1 MIQAIKRFF
10 LSLFFMGLMTVL
22 VAQTPEQTMRI
33 VENNRMEYYVGHGYA
48 DGYEQAV
55 QRAKAQLVE
64 DIAIYVQS
72 HTTGTVS
79 TETGISM
86 EERIHTY
93 TNMTQLRD
101 VETVLISEHP
111 TSHVFCYVKK
121 SVVQQMFE
129 ERKQKMRSY
138 FDEARRAEKNLM
150 MAEGLRYYYW
160 SLLVLKTLPEGSRET
175 FIDEEGHLQNM
186 LLWLNDHISEI
197 LNNIEFQ
204 PIAIS
209 NIGECT
215 TLTGVHE
222 LKQLEIS
229 VTYHGKPVSNC
240 EYQYW
245 TGRGYSQPV
254 RAKDGRGIA
263 EFCGDVPQQLRFRVE
278 YVFESDA
285 RNIDPELRDIVAME
299 GRPTWNENVRMAA
312 LETSSASPAAL
323 EPHPIHVDKMPETFS
338 GCEFVQQLSE
348 ALDDSCTHVME
359 VVKNA
364 VVSKNYTVVRPLC
377 TTEGWQ
383 MFNMMMKDG
392 NATILGDS
400 EWKFIRV
407 RDEIL
412 CRGLS
417 VSLKYPRSGKTIVEN
432 VEFRLDYKTLK
443 INSLSYTLNQEAES
457 DILNEEKKWETNSRF
472 QLMRFLQDYQTAYAL
487 KRADFL
493 ESIFSEDALIIVGV
507 ELKRAPNLEN
517 RILPTNQKQYKFT
530 QKSKSEYIDHL
541 RRIFASAEFVNL
553 QLKDNEILKVP
564 NKEIYGIQIRQ
575 IYTSS
580 SYADQ
585 GYLFLVVDLRDAEH
599 PIIHVRTWQPD
610 KDPDFGFFDLG
621 KFTIN

>member
-10 LSLFFMGLMTVL
+10 LSLSFMGLMAIL
-22 VAQTPEQTMRI
+22 VAQTPEQMVRI
-33 VENNRMEYYVGHGYA
+33 VEDNRMEYYVGHGYA
-48 DGYEQAV
+48 EGYEQAV

-64 DIAIYVQS
+64 DIAVYVQS
-72 HTTGTVS
+72 RTTGTVS

-93 TNMTQLRD
+93 TNMTQLRE
-101 VETVLISEHP
+101 VETVLVSERP
-111 TSHVFCYVKK
+111 TFHVFCYVKK

-138 FDEARRAEKNLM
+138 FDEACRAEKKLM

-160 SLLVLKTLPEGSRET
+160 SLMVLKTLPEGSHET
-175 FIDEEGHLQNM
+175 FIDDEGHLQNM

-197 LNNIEFQ
+197 LNNIDFS
-204 PIAIS
+204 PVTIS
-209 NIGECT
+209 SMGECS

-222 LKQLEIS
+222 LKQVELF
-229 VTYHGKPVSNC
+229 VTYHGRPVSNC

-254 RAKDGRGIA
+254 RAKDGRGVA

-278 YVFESDA
+278 YVFENDA
-285 RNIDPELRDIVAME
+285 RNIDPELRDIIAME
-299 GRPTWNENVRMAA
+299 GRPAWNDNVRMVAFDA
-312 LETSSASPAAL
+312 PSFSQPTS
-323 EPHPIHVDKMPETFS
+323 EVHTVYIDEKPETFS
-338 GCEFVQQLSE
+338 NCEAIQQLSD
-348 ALDDSCTHVME
+348 AQYDSCARRM
-359 VVKNA
+359 NA
-364 VVSKNYTVVRPLC
+364 VKDAIVAKDFESVKSLC
-377 TTEGWQ
+377 TMGGWQ
-383 MFNMMMKDG
+383 MFNLMMKNG

-400 EWKFIRV
+400 KWKFIRV
-407 RDEIL
+407 RGEIL

-443 INSLSYTLNQEAES
+443 INSLSYTLNQEAED
-457 DILNEEKKWETNSRF
+457 DILNEEKKWEASSRF

-507 ELKRAPNLEN
+507 ELERAPNLEN
-517 RILPTNQKQYKFT
+517 RILPTNQSQYKFT
-530 QKSKSEYIDHL
+530 QKSKSEYIDNL

-585 GYLFLVVDLRDAEH
+585 GYLFLVVDLRDEEH
-599 PIIHVRTWQPD
+599 PIIHVRTWQPN
-610 KDPDFGFFDLG
+610 KDPDFGFFDLS

>member
-10 LSLFFMGLMTVL
+10 LSLSFMGLMAVL
-22 VAQTPEQTMRI
+22 VAQTPEQMVRI
-33 VENNRMEYYVGHGYA
+33 VEDNRMEYYVGHGYA
-48 DGYEQAV
+48 EGYEQAV

-64 DIAIYVQS
+64 DIAVYVQS
-72 HTTGTVS
+72 HTMGTVS

-93 TNMTQLRD
+93 TNMTQLRE
-101 VETVLISEHP
+101 VETVLVSERP
-111 TSHVFCYVKK
+111 TFHVFCYVKK

-138 FDEARRAEKNLM
+138 FDEACRAEKKLM

-160 SLLVLKTLPEGSRET
+160 SLMVLKTLPEGSHET
-175 FIDEEGHLQNM
+175 FIDDEGHLQNM

-197 LNNIEFQ
+197 LNNIDFN
-204 PIAIS
+204 PVTIS
-209 NIGECT
+209 SMGECS

-222 LKQLEIS
+222 LKQVGLS
-229 VTYHGKPVSNC
+229 VTYHGRPVSNC

-254 RAKDGRGIA
+254 RAKDGRGVA

-278 YVFESDA
+278 YVFENDA
-285 RNIDPELRDIVAME
+285 RNIDPELRDIIAME
-299 GRPTWNENVRMAA
+299 GRPAWNDNVRMVAFDA
-312 LETSSASPAAL
+312 PSSSQPTS
-323 EPHPIHVDKMPETFS
+323 EVHTVYIDEKPETFS
-338 GCEFVQQLSE
+338 NCEAIQQLSD
-348 ALDDSCTHVME
+348 AQYDSCARRM
-359 VVKNA
+359 NA
-364 VVSKNYTVVRPLC
+364 VKDAIVAKDFESVKSLC
-377 TTEGWQ
+377 TMGGWQ
-383 MFNMMMKDG
+383 MFNMMMKNG

-400 EWKFIRV
+400 KWKFIRV
-407 RDEIL
+407 RGEIL
-412 CRGLS
+412 CRGLT

-443 INSLSYTLNQEAES
+443 INSLSYTLNQEAED
-457 DILNEEKKWETNSRF
+457 DILNEEKKWEANSRF

-507 ELKRAPNLEN
+507 ELERAPNLEN
-517 RILPTNQKQYKFT
+517 RILPTNQSQYKFT

-585 GYLFLVVDLRDAEH
+585 GYLFLVVDLRDEEH
-599 PIIHVRTWQPD
+599 PIIHVRTWQPN
-610 KDPDFGFFDLG
+610 KDPDFGFFDLS

>member
-10 LSLFFMGLMTVL
+10 LSLSFMGLMAVL
-22 VAQTPEQTMRI
+22 VAQTPEQMVRI
-33 VENNRMEYYVGHGYA
+33 VEDNRMEYYVGHGYA
-48 DGYEQAV
+48 EGYEQAV

-64 DIAIYVQS
+64 DIAVYVQS
-72 HTTGTVS
+72 RTTGTVS

-93 TNMTQLRD
+93 TNMTQLRE
-101 VETVLISEHP
+101 VETVLVSERP
-111 TSHVFCYVKK
+111 TFHVFCYVKK

-138 FDEARRAEKNLM
+138 FDEACRAEKKLM

-160 SLLVLKTLPEGSRET
+160 SLMVLKTLPEGSHET
-175 FIDEEGHLQNM
+175 FIDDEGHLQNM

-197 LNNIEFQ
+197 LNNIDFN
-204 PIAIS
+204 PVTIS
-209 NIGECT
+209 SMGECS

-222 LKQLEIS
+222 LKQVELS
-229 VTYHGKPVSNC
+229 VTYHGRPVSNC

-254 RAKDGRGIA
+254 RAKDGRGVA

-278 YVFESDA
+278 YVFENDA
-285 RNIDPELRDIVAME
+285 RNIDPELRDIIAME
-299 GRPTWNENVRMAA
+299 GRPAWNDNVRMVAFDA
-312 LETSSASPAAL
+312 PSFSQPTS
-323 EPHPIHVDKMPETFS
+323 EVHTVYIDEKPETFS
-338 GCEFVQQLSE
+338 NCEAIQQLSD
-348 ALDDSCTHVME
+348 AQYDSCARRM
-359 VVKNA
+359 NA
-364 VVSKNYTVVRPLC
+364 VKDAIVAKDFESVKSLC
-377 TTEGWQ
+377 TMGGWQ
-383 MFNMMMKDG
+383 MFNMMMKNG

-400 EWKFIRV
+400 KWKFIRV
-407 RDEIL
+407 RGEIL

-443 INSLSYTLNQEAES
+443 INSLSYTLNQEAED
-457 DILNEEKKWETNSRF
+457 DILNEEKKWEASSRF

-507 ELKRAPNLEN
+507 ELERAPNLEN
-517 RILPTNQKQYKFT
+517 RILPTNQSQYKFT
-530 QKSKSEYIDHL
+530 QKSKSEYIDNL
-541 RRIFASAEFVNL
+541 RRIFASAEFINL

-585 GYLFLVVDLRDAEH
+585 GYLFLVVDLRDEEH
-599 PIIHVRTWQPD
+599 PIIHVRTWQPN
-610 KDPDFGFFDLG
+610 KDPDFGFFDLS

>member
-10 LSLFFMGLMTVL
+10 LSLSFMGLMAVL
-22 VAQTPEQTMRI
+22 VAQTPEQMVRI
-33 VENNRMEYYVGHGYA
+33 VEDNRMEYYVGHGYA
-48 DGYEQAV
+48 EGYEQAV

-64 DIAIYVQS
+64 DIAVYVQS
-72 HTTGTVS
+72 RTTGTVS

-93 TNMTQLRD
+93 TNMTQLRA
-101 VETVLISEHP
+101 VETVLVSERP
-111 TSHVFCYVKK
+111 TFHVFCYVKK

-138 FDEARRAEKNLM
+138 FDEACRAEKKLM

-160 SLLVLKTLPEGSRET
+160 SLMVLKTLPEGSHET
-175 FIDEEGHLQNM
+175 FTDDEGHLQNM
-186 LLWLNDHISEI
+186 LLWLNDHLSEI
-197 LNNIEFQ
+197 LNNIDFN
-204 PIAIS
+204 PVTIS
-209 NIGECT
+209 SMGECS

-222 LKQLEIS
+222 LKQVELS
-229 VTYHGKPVSNC
+229 VTYHGRPVSNC

-254 RAKDGRGIA
+254 RAKDGRGVA

-278 YVFESDA
+278 YVFENDA
-285 RNIDPELRDIVAME
+285 RNIDPELRDIIAME
-299 GRPTWNENVRMAA
+299 GRPAWNDNVRMVAFDA
-312 LETSSASPAAL
+312 PSFSQPTS
-323 EPHPIHVDKMPETFS
+323 EVHTVYIDEKPETFS
-338 GCEFVQQLSE
+338 NCEAIQQLSD
-348 ALDDSCTHVME
+348 AQYDSCARRM
-359 VVKNA
+359 NA
-364 VVSKNYTVVRPLC
+364 VKDAIVAKDFESVKSLC
-377 TTEGWQ
+377 TMGGWQ
-383 MFNMMMKDG
+383 MFNMMMKNG

-400 EWKFIRV
+400 KWKFIRV
-407 RDEIL
+407 RGEIL

-443 INSLSYTLNQEAES
+443 INSLSYTLNQEAED
-457 DILNEEKKWETNSRF
+457 DILNEEKKWEASSRF

-507 ELKRAPNLEN
+507 ELERAPNLEN
-517 RILPTNQKQYKFT
+517 RILPTNQSQYKFT
-530 QKSKSEYIDHL
+530 QKSKSEYIDNL
-541 RRIFASAEFVNL
+541 RRIFASAEFINL

-585 GYLFLVVDLRDAEH
+585 GYLFLVVDLRDEEH
-599 PIIHVRTWQPD
+599 PIIHVRTWQPN
-610 KDPDFGFFDLG
+610 KDPDFGFFDLS

>member
-10 LSLFFMGLMTVL
+10 LSLSFMGLMAVL
-22 VAQTPEQTMRI
+22 VAQTPEQMVRI
-33 VENNRMEYYVGHGYA
+33 VEDNRMEYYVGHGYA
-48 DGYEQAV
+48 EGYEQAV

-64 DIAIYVQS
+64 DIAVYVQS
-72 HTTGTVS
+72 YTTGTVS

-93 TNMTQLRD
+93 TNMTQLRE
-101 VETVLISEHP
+101 VETVLVSERP
-111 TSHVFCYVKK
+111 TFHVFCYVKK

-138 FDEARRAEKNLM
+138 FDEACRAEKKLM

-160 SLLVLKTLPEGSRET
+160 SLMVLKTLPEGSHET
-175 FIDEEGHLQNM
+175 FIDDEGHLQNM

-197 LNNIEFQ
+197 LNNIDFS
-204 PIAIS
+204 PVTIS
-209 NIGECT
+209 SMGECS

-222 LKQLEIS
+222 LKQVELF
-229 VTYHGKPVSNC
+229 VTYHGRPVSNC

-254 RAKDGRGIA
+254 RAKDGRGVA

-278 YVFESDA
+278 YVFENDA
-285 RNIDPELRDIVAME
+285 RNIDPELRDIIAME
-299 GRPTWNENVRMAA
+299 GRPAWNDNVRMVAFDA
-312 LETSSASPAAL
+312 PSFSQPTS
-323 EPHPIHVDKMPETFS
+323 EVHTVYIDEKPETFS
-338 GCEFVQQLSE
+338 NCEAIQQLSD
-348 ALDDSCTHVME
+348 AQYDSCARRM
-359 VVKNA
+359 NA
-364 VVSKNYTVVRPLC
+364 VKDAIVAKDFESVKSLC
-377 TTEGWQ
+377 TMGGWQ
-383 MFNMMMKDG
+383 MFNMMMKNG

-400 EWKFIRV
+400 KWKFIRV
-407 RDEIL
+407 RGEIL

-443 INSLSYTLNQEAES
+443 INSLSYTLNQEAED
-457 DILNEEKKWETNSRF
+457 DILNEEKKWEASSRF

-507 ELKRAPNLEN
+507 ELERAPNLEN
-517 RILPTNQKQYKFT
+517 RILPTNQSQYKFT
-530 QKSKSEYIDHL
+530 QKSKSEYIDNL

-585 GYLFLVVDLRDAEH
+585 GYLFLVVDLRDEEH
-599 PIIHVRTWQPD
+599 PIIHVRTWQPN
-610 KDPDFGFFDLG
+610 KDPDFGFFDLS

>member
-1 MIQAIKRFF
+1 
-10 LSLFFMGLMTVL
+10 MGLMAVL
-22 VAQTPEQTMRI
+22 VAQTPEQMVRI
-33 VENNRMEYYVGHGYA
+33 VEDNRMEYYVGHGYA
-48 DGYEQAV
+48 EGYEQAV

-64 DIAIYVQS
+64 DIAVYVQS
-72 HTTGTVS
+72 HTMGTVS

-93 TNMTQLRD
+93 TNMTQLRE
-101 VETVLISEHP
+101 VETVLVSERP
-111 TSHVFCYVKK
+111 TFHVFCYVKK

-138 FDEARRAEKNLM
+138 FDEACRAEKKLM

-160 SLLVLKTLPEGSRET
+160 SLMVLKTLPEGSHET
-175 FIDEEGHLQNM
+175 FIDDEGHLQNM

-197 LNNIEFQ
+197 LNNIDFN
-204 PIAIS
+204 PVTIS
-209 NIGECT
+209 SMGECS

-222 LKQLEIS
+222 LKQVGLS
-229 VTYHGKPVSNC
+229 VTYHGRPVSNC

-254 RAKDGRGIA
+254 RAKDGRGVA

-278 YVFESDA
+278 YVFENDA
-285 RNIDPELRDIVAME
+285 RNIDPELRDIIAME
-299 GRPTWNENVRMAA
+299 GRPAWNDNVRMVAFDA
-312 LETSSASPAAL
+312 PSSSQPTS
-323 EPHPIHVDKMPETFS
+323 EVHTVYIDEKPETFS
-338 GCEFVQQLSE
+338 NCEAIQQLSD
-348 ALDDSCTHVME
+348 AQYDSCARRM
-359 VVKNA
+359 NA
-364 VVSKNYTVVRPLC
+364 VKDAIVAKDFESVKSLC
-377 TTEGWQ
+377 TMGGWQ
-383 MFNMMMKDG
+383 MFNMMMKNG

-400 EWKFIRV
+400 KWKFIRV
-407 RDEIL
+407 RGEIL
-412 CRGLS
+412 CRGLT

-443 INSLSYTLNQEAES
+443 INSLSYTLNQEAED
-457 DILNEEKKWETNSRF
+457 DILNEEKKWEANSRF

-507 ELKRAPNLEN
+507 ELERAPNLEN
-517 RILPTNQKQYKFT
+517 RILPTNQSQYKFT

-585 GYLFLVVDLRDAEH
+585 GYLFLVVDLRDEEH
-599 PIIHVRTWQPD
+599 PIIHVRTWQPN
-610 KDPDFGFFDLG
+610 KDPDFGFFDLS

>member
-10 LSLFFMGLMTVL
+10 LSLSFMGLMAVL
-22 VAQTPEQTMRI
+22 VAQTPDQMVRI
-33 VENNRMEYYVGHGYA
+33 VEDNRMEYYVGHGYA
-48 DGYEQAV
+48 EGYEQAV

-64 DIAIYVQS
+64 DIAVYVQS
-72 HTTGTVS
+72 HTMGTVS

-93 TNMTQLRD
+93 TNMTQLRE
-101 VETVLISEHP
+101 VETVLVSERP
-111 TSHVFCYVKK
+111 TFHVFCYVKK

-138 FDEARRAEKNLM
+138 FDEACRAEKKLM

-160 SLLVLKTLPEGSRET
+160 SLMVLKTLPEGSHET
-175 FIDEEGHLQNM
+175 FIDDEGHLQNM

-197 LNNIEFQ
+197 LNNIDFN
-204 PIAIS
+204 PVTIS
-209 NIGECT
+209 SMGECS

-222 LKQLEIS
+222 LKQVGLS
-229 VTYHGKPVSNC
+229 VTYHGRPVSNC

-254 RAKDGRGIA
+254 RAKDGRGVA

-278 YVFESDA
+278 YVFENDA
-285 RNIDPELRDIVAME
+285 RNIDPELRDIIAME
-299 GRPTWNENVRMAA
+299 GRPAWNDNVRMVAFDA
-312 LETSSASPAAL
+312 PSSSQPTS
-323 EPHPIHVDKMPETFS
+323 EVHTVYIDEKPETFS
-338 GCEFVQQLSE
+338 NCEAIQQLSD
-348 ALDDSCTHVME
+348 AQYDSCARRM
-359 VVKNA
+359 NA
-364 VVSKNYTVVRPLC
+364 VKDAIVAKDFESVKSLC
-377 TTEGWQ
+377 TAGGWQ
-383 MFNMMMKDG
+383 MFNMMMKNG

-400 EWKFIRV
+400 KWKFIRV
-407 RDEIL
+407 RGEIL
-412 CRGLS
+412 CRGLT

-443 INSLSYTLNQEAES
+443 INSLSYTLNQEAED
-457 DILNEEKKWETNSRF
+457 DILNEEKKWEANSRF

-507 ELKRAPNLEN
+507 ELERAPNLEN
-517 RILPTNQKQYKFT
+517 RILPTNQSQYKFT

-585 GYLFLVVDLRDAEH
+585 GYLFLVVDLRDEEH
-599 PIIHVRTWQPD
+599 PIIHVRTWQPN
-610 KDPDFGFFDLG
+610 KDPDFGFFDLS

>member
-10 LSLFFMGLMTVL
+10 LSLSFMGLMAVL
-22 VAQTPEQTMRI
+22 VAQTPDQMVRI
-33 VENNRMEYYVGHGYA
+33 VEDNRMEYYVGHGYA
-48 DGYEQAV
+48 EGYEQAV

-64 DIAIYVQS
+64 DIAVYVQS
-72 HTTGTVS
+72 YTTGTVS

-93 TNMTQLRD
+93 TNMTQLRE
-101 VETVLISEHP
+101 VETVLVSERP
-111 TSHVFCYVKK
+111 TFHVFCYVKK

-138 FDEARRAEKNLM
+138 FDEACRAEKKLM

-160 SLLVLKTLPEGSRET
+160 SLMVLKTLPEGSHET
-175 FIDEEGHLQNM
+175 FIDDEGHLQNM

-197 LNNIEFQ
+197 LNNIDFS
-204 PIAIS
+204 PVTIS
-209 NIGECT
+209 SMGECS

-222 LKQLEIS
+222 LKQVELF
-229 VTYHGKPVSNC
+229 VTYHGRPVSNC

-254 RAKDGRGIA
+254 RAKDGRGVA

-278 YVFESDA
+278 YVFENDA
-285 RNIDPELRDIVAME
+285 RNIDPELRDIIAME
-299 GRPTWNENVRMAA
+299 GRPAWNDNVRMVAF
-312 LETSSASPAAL
+312 ETPSSSQPTS
-323 EPHPIHVDKMPETFS
+323 EVHTVYFDEKPETFS
-338 GCEFVQQLSE
+338 NCEAIQQLSD
-348 ALDDSCTHVME
+348 AQYDSCARRM
-359 VVKNA
+359 NA
-364 VVSKNYTVVRPLC
+364 VKDAIVAKDFESVKSLC
-377 TTEGWQ
+377 TMGGWQ
-383 MFNMMMKDG
+383 MFNMMMKNG

-400 EWKFIRV
+400 KWKFIRV
-407 RDEIL
+407 RGEIL

-443 INSLSYTLNQEAES
+443 INSLSYTLNQEAED
-457 DILNEEKKWETNSRF
+457 DILNEEKKWEANSRF

-507 ELKRAPNLEN
+507 ELERAPNLEN
-517 RILPTNQKQYKFT
+517 RILPTNQSQYKFT

-585 GYLFLVVDLRDAEH
+585 GYLFLVVDLRDEEH
-599 PIIHVRTWQPD
+599 PIIHVRTWQPN

>member
-1 MIQAIKRFF
+1 
-10 LSLFFMGLMTVL
+10 MGLMAVL
-22 VAQTPEQTMRI
+22 VAQTPEQMVRI
-33 VENNRMEYYVGHGYA
+33 VEDNRMEYYVGHGYA
-48 DGYEQAV
+48 EGYEQAV

-64 DIAIYVQS
+64 DIAVYVQS
-72 HTTGTVS
+72 YTTGTVS

-93 TNMTQLRD
+93 TNMTQLRE
-101 VETVLISEHP
+101 VETVLVSERP
-111 TSHVFCYVKK
+111 TFHVFCYVKK

-138 FDEARRAEKNLM
+138 FDEACRAEKKLM

-160 SLLVLKTLPEGSRET
+160 SLMVLKTLPEGSHET
-175 FIDEEGHLQNM
+175 FIDDEGHLQNM

-197 LNNIEFQ
+197 LNNIDFS
-204 PIAIS
+204 PVTIS
-209 NIGECT
+209 SMGECS

-222 LKQLEIS
+222 LKQVELF
-229 VTYHGKPVSNC
+229 VTYHGRPVSNC

-254 RAKDGRGIA
+254 RAKDGRGVA

-278 YVFESDA
+278 YVFENDA
-285 RNIDPELRDIVAME
+285 RNIDPELRDIIAME
-299 GRPTWNENVRMAA
+299 GRPAWNDNVRMVAFDA
-312 LETSSASPAAL
+312 PSFSQPTS
-323 EPHPIHVDKMPETFS
+323 EVHTVYIDEKPETFS
-338 GCEFVQQLSE
+338 NCEAIQQLSD
-348 ALDDSCTHVME
+348 AQYDSCARRM
-359 VVKNA
+359 NA
-364 VVSKNYTVVRPLC
+364 VKDAIVAKDFESVKSLC
-377 TTEGWQ
+377 TMGGWQ
-383 MFNMMMKDG
+383 MFNMMMKNG

-400 EWKFIRV
+400 KWKFIRV
-407 RDEIL
+407 RGEIL

-443 INSLSYTLNQEAES
+443 INSLSYTLNQEAED
-457 DILNEEKKWETNSRF
+457 DILNEEKKWEASSRF

-507 ELKRAPNLEN
+507 ELERAPNLEN
-517 RILPTNQKQYKFT
+517 RILPTNQSQYKFT
-530 QKSKSEYIDHL
+530 QKSKSEYIDNL

-585 GYLFLVVDLRDAEH
+585 GYLFLVVDLRDEEH
-599 PIIHVRTWQPD
+599 PIIHVRTWQPN
-610 KDPDFGFFDLG
+610 KDPDFGFFDLS

>member
-10 LSLFFMGLMTVL
+10 LSLSFMGLMAVL
-22 VAQTPEQTMRI
+22 VAQTPDQMVRI
-33 VENNRMEYYVGHGYA
+33 VEDNRMEYYVGHGYA
-48 DGYEQAV
+48 EGYEQAV

-64 DIAIYVQS
+64 DIAVYVQS
-72 HTTGTVS
+72 HTMGTVS

-93 TNMTQLRD
+93 TNMTQLRE
-101 VETVLISEHP
+101 VETVLVSERP
-111 TSHVFCYVKK
+111 TFHVFCYVKK

-138 FDEARRAEKNLM
+138 FDEACRAEKKLM

-160 SLLVLKTLPEGSRET
+160 SLMVLKTLPEGSHET
-175 FIDEEGHLQNM
+175 FIDDEGHLQNM

-197 LNNIEFQ
+197 LNNIDFS
-204 PIAIS
+204 PVTIS
-209 NIGECT
+209 SMGECS

-222 LKQLEIS
+222 LKQVELF
-229 VTYHGKPVSNC
+229 VTYHGRPVSNC

-254 RAKDGRGIA
+254 RAKDGRGVA

-278 YVFESDA
+278 YVFENDA
-285 RNIDPELRDIVAME
+285 RNIDPELRDIIAME
-299 GRPTWNENVRMAA
+299 GRPAWNDNVRMVAFDA
-312 LETSSASPAAL
+312 PSFSQPTS
-323 EPHPIHVDKMPETFS
+323 EVHTVYIDEKPETFS
-338 GCEFVQQLSE
+338 NCEAIQQLSD
-348 ALDDSCTHVME
+348 AQYDSCARRM
-359 VVKNA
+359 NA
-364 VVSKNYTVVRPLC
+364 VKDAIVAKDFESVKSLC
-377 TTEGWQ
+377 TMGGWQ
-383 MFNMMMKDG
+383 MFNMMMKNG

-400 EWKFIRV
+400 KWKFIRV
-407 RDEIL
+407 RGEIL

-443 INSLSYTLNQEAES
+443 INSLSYTLNQEAED
-457 DILNEEKKWETNSRF
+457 DILNEEKKWEANSRF

-507 ELKRAPNLEN
+507 ELERAPNLEN
-517 RILPTNQKQYKFT
+517 RILPTNQSQYKFT

-585 GYLFLVVDLRDAEH
+585 GYLFLVVDLRDEEH
-599 PIIHVRTWQPD
+599 PIIHVRTWQPN
-610 KDPDFGFFDLG
+610 KDPDFGFFDLS

>member
-10 LSLFFMGLMTVL
+10 LSLSFMGLMAVL
-22 VAQTPEQTMRI
+22 VAQTPEQMVRI
-33 VENNRMEYYVGHGYA
+33 VEDNRMEYYVGHGYA
-48 DGYEQAV
+48 EGYEQAV

-64 DIAIYVQS
+64 DIAVYVQS
-72 HTTGTVS
+72 HTMGTVS

-93 TNMTQLRD
+93 TNMTQLRE
-101 VETVLISEHP
+101 VETVLVSERP
-111 TSHVFCYVKK
+111 TFHVFCYVKK

-138 FDEARRAEKNLM
+138 FDEACRAEKKLM

-160 SLLVLKTLPEGSRET
+160 SLMVLKTLPEGSHET
-175 FIDEEGHLQNM
+175 FIDDEGHLQNM

-197 LNNIEFQ
+197 LNNIDFN
-204 PIAIS
+204 PITIS
-209 NIGECT
+209 SMGECS

-222 LKQLEIS
+222 LKQVELS
-229 VTYHGKPVSNC
+229 VTYHGRPVSNC

-254 RAKDGRGIA
+254 RAKDGRGVA

-278 YVFESDA
+278 YVFENDA
-285 RNIDPELRDIVAME
+285 RNIDPELRDIIAME
-299 GRPTWNENVRMAA
+299 GRPAWNDNVRMVAFDA
-312 LETSSASPAAL
+312 PSSSQPTS
-323 EPHPIHVDKMPETFS
+323 EVHTVYIDEKPETFS
-338 GCEFVQQLSE
+338 NCEAIQQLSD
-348 ALDDSCTHVME
+348 AQYDSCARRM
-359 VVKNA
+359 NA
-364 VVSKNYTVVRPLC
+364 VKDAIVAKDFESVKSLC
-377 TTEGWQ
+377 TAGGWQ
-383 MFNMMMKDG
+383 MFNMMMKNG

-400 EWKFIRV
+400 KWKFIRV
-407 RDEIL
+407 RGEIL

-443 INSLSYTLNQEAES
+443 INSLSYTLNQEAED
-457 DILNEEKKWETNSRF
+457 DILNEEKKWEANSRF

-507 ELKRAPNLEN
+507 ELERAPNLEN
-517 RILPTNQKQYKFT
+517 RILPTNQSQYKFT

-585 GYLFLVVDLRDAEH
+585 GYLFLVVDLRDEEH
-599 PIIHVRTWQPD
+599 PIIHVRTWQPN
-610 KDPDFGFFDLG
+610 KDPDFGFFDLS